1 MNIIEQLEKEQ
12 AARLAKKRKVPDF
25 APGDTLKVNVKVIE
39 GDRTRVQAYE
49 GVCIGR
55 SGGGINE
62 NFTVRKISYGEGVER
77 VFPIYSP
84 LIDSIE
90 VVRRGRVRR
99 AKLYYLRG
107 RRGKAARITE
117 RQEVRGKKAEAFKGF
132 TRPKGEPDDLKLIAG
147 ITPELEKKLN
157 KLGLIKFE
165 QIANLTDNEIV
176 ALDEQ
181 LALNGAI
188 ENDDWTGKAVAL
200 MAETT
205 ADEVPAEEEEE
216 AEEGASEEAP
226 AKAKAPKAP
235 KESKAKPATK
245 SKKS

>member
-12 AARLAKKRKVPDF
+12 VAALSKKRKVPEF
-25 APGDTLKVNVKVIE
+25 GPGDTVRVNVKVVE
-39 GDRTRVQAYE
+39 GERSRVQAYE

-55 SGGGINE
+55 AGGGVNE

-77 VFPIYSP
+77 VFPVHSP
-84 LIDSIE
+84 LIESIE

-107 RRGKAARITE
+107 LRGKAARIAE

-132 TRPKGEPDDLKLIAG
+132 TRPKGEPDDLKLIPG
-147 ITPELEKKLN
+147 VGQELEHKLN

-165 QIANLTDNEIV
+165 QIANLSDDEI
-176 ALDEQ
+176 AKLDEA
-181 LALNGAI
+181 LKLNGAI
-188 ENDDWTGKAVAL
+188 ENNDWVAKSVEL

-205 ADEVPAEEEEE
+205 ADEVPAQEEE
-216 AEEGASEEAP
+216 ASEGDEAAAEAKPAKP
-226 AKAKAPKAP
+226 AKAK
-235 KESKAKPATK
+235 EAKPA
-245 SKKS
+245 KKPKKG

>member
-12 AARLAKKRKVPDF
+12 AAALSKKRKIPEF
-25 APGDTLKVNVKVIE
+25 GPGDTVRVNVKVVE
-39 GDRTRVQAYE
+39 GERTRVQAYE

-55 SGGGINE
+55 AGGGLNE

-77 VFPIYSP
+77 VFPVHSP
-84 LIDSIE
+84 LIESIE

-107 RRGKAARITE
+107 LRGKAARIAE

-132 TRPKGEPDDLKLIAG
+132 TRPKGEPDDLKLIPG
-147 ITPELEKKLN
+147 VGQELEHKLN

-165 QIANLTDNEIV
+165 QIANLTDDEI
-176 ALDEQ
+176 AKLDEA
-181 LALNGAI
+181 LKLNGAI
-188 ENDDWTGKAVAL
+188 ENNDWVAKSVEL

-205 ADEVPAEEEEE
+205 ADEVPAQDEESSEGDE
-216 AEEGASEEAP
+216 AAAEAKPAKP
-226 AKAKAPKAP
+226 AKAK
-235 KESKAKPATK
+235 EAKPA
-245 SKKS
+245 KKPKKG